1 MHERGKGERG
11 KTWNS
16 RGGGGMG
23 DMRLG
28 LGMGMGMEMDKKVE
42 SAVSEDNPMVR

>member
-23 DMRLG
+23 EMR
-28 LGMGMGMEMDKKVE
+28 LGMGMRMGMDKKVE

>member
-16 RGGGGMG
+16 CGGGGMG
-23 DMRLG
+23 EMR
-28 LGMGMGMEMDKKVE
+28 MGMGMEMDKKVE
-42 SAVSEDNPMVR
+42 SAVSEDNAMVR